1 MARPKKS
8 DSLVKKIDL
17 RLTEEMYIAWK
28 NEADSLDVSMSDWI
42 RARVEG
48 GHVKQK
54 RVERIEVVADPEVR
68 RHLAM
73 MGSNLNQLA
82 RAVNMSDLET
92 SDVRQLLS
100 FLSANE
106 MGLAKIREALLAD
119 ASSRGWGNAT

>member
-1 MARPKKS
+1 
-8 DSLVKKIDL
+8 
-17 RLTEEMYIAWK
+17 MYIAWK

-106 MGLAKIREALLAD
+106 MSLAKLREALLAD